1 MGKYVINKV
10 DLGKRTV
17 GYEVYHSDTKEIIG
31 LTEKLVK
38 DMLSKGEPVYG
49 FILDTDGELQLDK
62 DGFHTSNIMV
72 KTGISR
78 LKPLE
83 PTNNAASVFYTLIA
97 VHKGLNGITYEVIN
111 SRFAR
116 TQVSESKLRAL
127 LELGCLTGGCY
138 LDQDGNIGI
147 SEIIATIKIS

>member
-31 LTEKLVK
+31 LTEKQVK
-38 DMLSKGEPVYG
+38 DMLGKGESVNG
-49 FILDTDGELQLDK
+49 FILDTDGELQLDR

-72 KTGISR
+72 KTGINR
-78 LKPLE
+78 RKPLE
-83 PTNNAASVFYTLIA
+83 PTNNAASVFYTLVA
-97 VHKGLNGITYEVIN
+97 VHKGLNGITYEIIN

-116 TQVSESKLRAL
+116 TQISESKLRAL

-138 LDQDGNIGI
+138 LDQDGNIIISDGVET
-147 SEIIATIKIS
+147 SEIG